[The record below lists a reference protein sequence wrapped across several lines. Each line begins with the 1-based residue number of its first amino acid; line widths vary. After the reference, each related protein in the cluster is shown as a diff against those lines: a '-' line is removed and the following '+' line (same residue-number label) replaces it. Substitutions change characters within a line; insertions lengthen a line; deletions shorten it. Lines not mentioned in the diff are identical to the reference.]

1 MQAIK
6 PLIGIAIVLA
16 LSGAIALAGSQ
27 GSVLIGPYSVFVL
40 CASVGFLLH
49 WAIFLPSFVFQ
60 TEHYFDLTGGISY
73 IATVAL
79 AYVAHPEMDA
89 RGQLL
94 CLLVAI
100 WAARLGSF
108 LFMRVKKAGKDRRFD
123 EIKKNFF
130 RFAFTWTMG
139 GGWVFIT
146 MAAALAAITSVTQ
159 KPLGIVAYAG
169 TAVWLFGFAIEVIA
183 DRQKTEFRND
193 PDNAEK
199 FISTGLWARSRH
211 PNYFGEIVLWLGVAI
226 IALPVLS
233 GWQLLTLVSPIFVML
248 LLIKVSG
255 VRLLEENGKKRWG
268 TDPAYQQYVQSTPVL
283 IPKLG

>member
-1 MQAIK
+1 MNALK

-16 LSGAIALAGSQ
+16 ISGIVAVAGSQ
-27 GSVLIGPYSVFVL
+27 GSVSVGPYSVFML

-49 WAIFLPSFVFQ
+49 WAVFLPSFMFQ

-73 IATVAL
+73 VATVAL
-79 AYVAHPEMDA
+79 AYIAIPEMDV

-146 MAAALAAITSVTQ
+146 MAAALAAITSETQ
-159 KPLGIVAYAG
+159 KPLGVFAFAG
-169 TAVWLFGFAIEVIA
+169 TAIWLFGFAIEVIA

-211 PNYFGEIVLWLGVAI
+211 PNYFGEIVLWLGVAV

-233 GWQLLTLVSPIFVML
+233 GWQLLTLISPVFVML

-268 TDPAYQQYVQSTPVL
+268 
-283 IPKLG
+283 